1 MRYAIPVIQGEL
13 CPHFGHCEQFVLI
26 DVDSATRQIQDK
38 QLVPSPGHEP
48 GFLPRWL
55 AEQGANV
62 ILAGGMGQRA
72 VDIFNQH
79 QVEVVLGVT
88 ERNPEKAVL
97 ACLND
102 SLVVGENPCSHDENH
117 VCDH

>member
-1 MRYAIPVIQGEL
+1 MKYAIPVSQGEM
-13 CPHFGHCEQFVLI
+13 CPHFGHCEQFALI
-26 DVDSATRQIQDK
+26 DVDPVTRQIKDK

-79 QVEVVLGVT
+79 NVQVVLGVM
-88 ERNPEKAVL
+88 EPDPEKAVL

-102 SLVVGENPCSHDENH
+102 SLAIGENPCSHDENQ

>member
-1 MRYAIPVIQGEL
+1 M
-13 CPHFGHCEQFVLI
+13 
-26 DVDSATRQIQDK
+26 
-38 QLVPSPGHEP
+38 
-48 GFLPRWL
+48 LPPWL

-79 QVEVVLGVT
+79 NVQVVLGVI
-88 ERNPEKAVL
+88 ESDPEKAVL
-97 ACLND
+97 ACLDD
-102 SLVVGENPCSHDENH
+102 SLAVGENPCGHDENH

>member
-1 MRYAIPVIQGEL
+1 MKYAIPVIQGEL
-13 CPHFGHCEQFVLI
+13 CPHFGHCDHFALI
-26 DVDSATRQIQDK
+26 DVDPETRQITDK

-72 VDIFNQH
+72 VDIFTQNNVQ
-79 QVEVVLGVT
+79 VVLGVM
-88 ERNPEKAVL
+88 EPDPEKAVL

-102 SLVVGENPCSHDENH
+102 SLPVGENPCSHDENH